1 MFGLPIWAAL
11 VGVGVARLVR
21 NLPRLAVVA
30 AVVVVG
36 LAAAFAP
43 AGLNDPRNDPDQ
55 TEAVLAAPAAWVRER
70 VEPGD
75 VLLFYSP
82 VFFEALD
89 ETEHAI
95 AIPRSGKP
103 LKMVQRADFP
113 APGIMV
119 ALPLKGTSIDAEAIE
134 ANVPGADVGVFPGWV
149 VVNVRGPYAD
159 ENEVLLAGADTLQ
172 AVLDASSERSLPFRF
187 AVRSGL
193 VTVCDALGEDCPPGL
208 LG

>member
-1 MFGLPIWAAL
+1 M
-11 VGVGVARLVR
+11 
-21 NLPRLAVVA
+21 
-30 AVVVVG
+30 
-36 LAAAFAP
+36 
-43 AGLNDPRNDPDQ
+43 
-55 TEAVLAAPAAWVRER
+55 
-70 VEPGD
+70 
-75 VLLFYSP
+75 LLFYSP

-113 APGIMV
+113 VPGLMV
-119 ALPLKGTSIDAEAIE
+119 ALPLKGTEIDAAAIE

-149 VVNVRGPYAD
+149 VVNVPGPYAD

-172 AVLDASSERSLPFRF
+172 AVLDASTDRSLPFRF